1 MKLQL
6 SFAGLTYPVSNL
18 RKKVHPLPLWR
29 RGFWLIRDHFAFNHP
44 FVTSRSS
51 MNPFPYW
58 SSSSGFFDKWTTRVR
73 RTLANK
79 VIAQGVSSFMEENS
93 GHVSI
98 CCLCKKKF
106 YNFLLQYNQIMVVGS
121 HHFANHWFYISKSN
135 WHNLS
140 RKNIL
145 YYIRSSEMNCFSWG
159 NTAKLM
165 TGKYH
170 YICLTSNVENMK
182 VS

>member
-44 FVTSRSS
+44 FVTSRSG
-51 MNPFPYW
+51 MNPFSYW
-58 SSSSGFFDKWTTRVR
+58 SSSSGFFDKWTARVR

-98 CCLCKKKF
+98 CCLCKKSSTIF
-106 YNFLLQYNQIMVVGS
+106 CYNQIMVIGSYHFILPTIHSISANQSDANPGLFSTCFRQGRTDGVG
-121 HHFANHWFYISKSN
+121 
-135 WHNLS
+135 
-140 RKNIL
+140 
-145 YYIRSSEMNCFSWG
+145 
-159 NTAKLM
+159 
-165 TGKYH
+165 
-170 YICLTSNVENMK
+170 
-182 VS
+182 